1 MLGLVGKSYAMAMQG
16 DLLGARTT
24 AGEALDYSSVDR
36 QYFDVHCSGVVAVA
50 CLAAGDAAAAW
61 EATEAARQLT
71 QPMTNRGS
79 PGLGGRSRL
88 EVW

>member
-1 MLGLVGKSYAMAMQG
+1 MLGLVGQSYAMAMQG

-24 AGEALDYSSVDR
+24 ADEALDYSSEDL

-61 EATEAARQLT
+61 EASEAARQLDSAHE
-71 QPMTNRGS
+71 NRGS
-79 PGLGGRSRL
+79 PGLGGPSRL